1 MDVNAL
7 IARVKNILLTPKTE
21 WPVIAAERTT
31 VADLYKNYILIL
43 AAIPAVFGFI
53 KSSLIGLSLFGVTVR
68 VGFFDGIGQMI
79 LAYGLS
85 LGIVYLVGL
94 LIDALA
100 PTFGG
105 EKNPEQALKS
115 AAYAYTAGWVAS
127 VTILLGIPLYFIVAL
142 AAAAYGIYLL
152 YLGLPY
158 TMKAPPERA
167 AGYAAVVIVIGFVA
181 SLVGGGIINAM
192 FGSTTGLQGG
202 MRYGNGTTS
211 VEVDP
216 NSTLGRLAAMGER
229 ADAASKQLEQA
240 QRSGDAQAQAAAAGA
255 VLGAV
260 LSGGDASVE
269 ALAPDRLKGFIP
281 DTFGNLPRTD
291 YRAEKNGIAGM
302 QVSEASGWYG
312 DGSGR
317 SLTLTIT
324 DSGSV
329 KGVMA
334 FAGWANVESESQHEN
349 GYEKT
354 YRSGGRLTHEQWDGA
369 SKSGEYSV
377 IVGDRFAVKVEGGGD
392 SIDTLKRALD
402 TVDLR
407 ALEALK
413 NEGVKK
419 G

>member
-1 MDVNAL
+1 MYIAKL

-21 WPVIAAERTT
+21 WPVVATERTS

-43 AAIPAVFGFI
+43 AAIPAVFTFVRQ
-53 KSSLIGLSLFGVTVR
+53 SLIGIGGFGVTMRLGV
-68 VGFFDGIGQMI
+68 FDGIVQTI
-79 LAYGLS
+79 LIYAVTV
-85 LGIVYLVGL
+85 GIVYVVGL

-100 PTFGG
+100 LNFGG
-105 EKNPEQALKS
+105 EKNFEQALKS
-115 AAYAYTAGWVAS
+115 AAYAYTSIWVAS
-127 VTILLGIPLYFIVAL
+127 VSIMLPVPLYFLVIL

-152 YLGLPY
+152 YLGLPH
-158 TMKAPPERA
+158 TMKVPPERA
-167 AGYAAVVIVIGFVA
+167 GGYATVVIVVGFMA
-181 SLVGGGIINAM
+181 SYFALSIVGAIFGATQMARMSMGGK
-192 FGSTTGLQGG
+192 FP
-202 MRYGNGTTS
+202 Y
-211 VEVDP
+211 EVTRDQD
-216 NSTLGRLAAMGER
+216 TVGRLAQMGQL
-229 ADAASKQLEQA
+229 AASF
-240 QRSGDAQAQAAAAGA
+240 
-255 VLGAV
+255 
-260 LSGGDASVE
+260 E

-281 DTFGNLPRTD
+281 ARFGDLPRTD
-291 YRAEKNGIAGM
+291 YRAEKNGAAGM

-349 GYEKT
+349 RFEKT
-354 YRSGGRLTHEQWDGA
+354 YLVDGRLTHEQWDGA
-369 SKSGEYSV
+369 SRSGEYSV
-377 IVGDRFAVKVEGGGD
+377 IVGDRFVVKVKGGGD
-392 SIDTLKRALD
+392 SIDTLKRALGA
-402 TVDLR
+402 VDLR

>member
-1 MDVNAL
+1 MDVNQL
-7 IARVKNILLTPKTE
+7 IARVRNILVTPKTE

-53 KSSLIGLSLFGVTVR
+53 KGSLIGYGAFGIHVR
-68 VGFFDGIGQMI
+68 VGIGDGLAQMI

-100 PTFGG
+100 PNFGA

-115 AAYAYTAGWVAS
+115 AAYAYTAGWIAS
-127 VTILLGIPLYFIVAL
+127 VCVLLGLALYFVVGL

-152 YLGLPY
+152 YLGLPH

-167 AGYAAVVIVIGFVA
+167 GGYAAVVIVIGFVV
-181 SLVGGGIINAM
+181 SMIGGGIIASV
-192 FGSTTGLQGG
+192 FGGAGKMPSG
-202 MRYGNGTTS
+202 YGSGTTS

-229 ADAASKQLEQA
+229 AEAANKKLEEA

-354 YRSGGRLTHEQWDGA
+354 YRNGGRLTHEQWDGA
-369 SKSGEYSV
+369 SRSGEYSV

>member
-1 MDVNAL
+1 MDVNQL

-53 KSSLIGLSLFGVTVR
+53 KSTLIGFGAFGVTVR

-100 PTFGG
+100 PSFGG

-115 AAYAYTAGWVAS
+115 AAYAYTAGWIAS
-127 VTILLGIPLYFIVAL
+127 VVILLGLPLYIIVAL

-152 YLGLPY
+152 YLGLPH

-167 AGYAAVVIVIGFVA
+167 AGYAAIVIVIGFVV
-181 SLVGGGIINAM
+181 SLIGGGIINAM
-192 FGSTTGLQGG
+192 FGGATRGG
-202 MRYGNGTTS
+202 TNYGGGAAS

-229 ADAASKQLEQA
+229 ADAAAKKLEQA
-240 QRSGDAQAQAAAAGA
+240 QRSGDAQAQAEATGA
-255 VLGAV
+255 MLGAV
-260 LSGGDASVE
+260 LSGGDAPVE

-281 DTFGNLPRTD
+281 ESFGGLPRTD

-302 QVSEASGWYG
+302 QVSEATGRYG

-334 FAGWANVESESQHEN
+334 FAGWAAMEAESQSDR

-354 YRSGGRLTHEQWDGA
+354 YKSGGRLTHEQWDGA

-392 SIDTLKRALD
+392 SIDVLKRAIES
-402 TVDLR
+402 VDLR